1 MRSNQLVNVKKIL
14 MYNTHEDFHFKDTAM
29 GLASLLFVTNL
40 PMFAIVFVGCF
51 ALLLVL
57 LWSRSQPPKE

>member
-1 MRSNQLVNVKKIL
+1 
-14 MYNTHEDFHFKDTAM
+14 MYNTHEDVYFKDTAM
-29 GLASLLFVTNL
+29 CLASLLFMTDL